1 MTRILFFCV
10 LFIAQIATS
19 AAADDTVTTT
29 GGVVVTDSAPASD
42 VGTAVLAQ
50 GGNAVDAAIAT
61 ALALAVTLPEAGNI
75 GGGGFMLIYPGDGRE
90 AACIDYR
97 ETAPAKAAADMFQ
110 LDDSR
115 HGHKVVGVPGTL
127 RGLELAHRRFG
138 KLPWR
143 ALVEPAVRLAAEGF
157 TLGPRLAHDLNELIK
172 KSAEFAE
179 LRRVFGKP
187 GGSDPGGSD
196 PGGSEPGSSEWSPDD
211 RLVQPELAA
220 TLRLIADQGPAA
232 FYSGPIAR
240 QIAAEMQSGGGL
252 ISLADLAAYQAK
264 ERRPVRGTYRD
275 FEIVGAPPPSSGGT
289 ATIEA
294 LQILEPFNLRH
305 YDRDSAQARH
315 LVIEALRRAF
325 CDRARWLGDP
335 DFVDVPGRLLTKE
348 YARERGADID
358 LAHATPS
365 ERLAPEIEL
374 AGEGSDT
381 THFSVIDASG
391 MAVAN
396 TYTLEHSYGSRVVVR
411 GAGFLLNN
419 EMTDFNWQPG
429 HTDHKGNIGTPAN
442 TIAPGKRMLSSQSPT
457 IVLRNRRPVLIT
469 GSPGGRTII
478 STVVSLLI
486 DTLEHDI
493 DLLRAVAAPR
503 LHHGWFPDVVLLE
516 GADDPARL
524 PLIEA
529 LTSFGHRVE
538 RKPHRQ
544 GSANSIAID
553 ASGRRLA
560 VADPRRG
567 GTATAATNQESSI
580 GPRE

>member
-1 MTRILFFCV
+1 MTRIHFFCV
-10 LFIAQIATS
+10 VFVAQIATS
-19 AAADDTVTTT
+19 AANDTVTTT

-42 VGTAVLAQ
+42 VGAAVLAQ
-50 GGNAVDAAIAT
+50 GGNAVDATIAT

-115 HGHKVVGVPGTL
+115 HGHKVVGVPGTV

-143 ALVEPAVRLAAEGF
+143 SLVEPAIRLASEGF

-179 LRRVFGKP
+179 LRRVFGK
-187 GGSDPGGSD
+187 PGGSD

-240 QIAAEMQSGGGL
+240 QIVAEMKSGGGL

-275 FEIVGAPPPSSGGT
+275 FEIIGAPPPSSGGT

-294 LQILEPFNLRH
+294 LQILEPFNLRQ

-335 DFVDVPGRLLTKE
+335 DFVEVPGRLLTKE
-348 YARERGADID
+348 YAQRRGADIE

-429 HTDHKGNIGTPAN
+429 HTDRKGNIGTPAN

-457 IVLRNRRPVLIT
+457 IVLRDGRPVLIT

-486 DTLEHDI
+486 DTLEYGT
-493 DLLRAVAAPR
+493 DLPRAVAAPR

-529 LTSFGHRVE
+529 LTSYGHRVE

-553 ASGRRLA
+553 AGGRRLA
-560 VADPRRG
+560 VADRRRG
-567 GTATAATNQESSI
+567 GTAAADTNQASPI